1 MESSYGY
8 GRIPLPQLAPWRSL
22 PPTATPSLDNVAALP
37 VWGTSTDQTDSPSL
51 PNGQLF
57 LPTATGAPDVGQTA
71 PTTKPTPP
79 HFSHTTSFHPS
90 DSSTAFTISLLKPRP
105 TQSSAVILPRI
116 ETHVYLDI
124 GLPSG
129 PWNAIQL
136 PCTKSVT
143 SNNSSFFGEGIKPLL
158 LVITVRGATTRQEY
172 SCVCEQ
178 CEKRMGN
185 KMGPPSLIDFHG
197 PSNIL
202 TARRG
207 MVQVHFT
214 FSCYSRHHRKEDKQY
229 VYVAVA

>member
-1 MESSYGY
+1 MELSYGY
-8 GRIPLPQLAPWRSL
+8 GRLPLQPLASW
-22 PPTATPSLDNVAALP
+22 PTATPSLDNVAALRP
-37 VWGTSTDQTDSPSL
+37 VWGTSTNQTDSPSL
-51 PNGQLF
+51 PNGRLV
-57 LPTATGAPDVGQTA
+57 LPTTTGASNAGQTA
-71 PTTKPTPP
+71 PTTEPNPP
-79 HFSHTTSFHPS
+79 HFSHTSSFYPS
-90 DSSTAFTISLLKPRP
+90 DSGTAFAISLLKPRP

-129 PWNAIQL
+129 SWNAIQL

-143 SNNSSFFGEGIKPLL
+143 SDDSSIIGEGIKPLL

-178 CEKRMGN
+178 CGKRMGN
-185 KMGPPSLIDFHG
+185 KTGPPSLIDFHG
-197 PSNIL
+197 PSDIL

-229 VYVAVA
+229 VFVTVA